1 MAHRAELDLTRRA
14 FLGGSA
20 LAAAAAIVAA
30 CAPNTPPTASPSATP
45 TPTPT
50 PSPTPSPP
58 TGYFDALAELR
69 DAVRGSKD
77 HLPAEADRLVAAGD
91 VAAITAFVRDSIAT
105 YPAGLASPGDPVAG
119 RRWGTRATLRGG
131 AGTPREK
138 ADLLAELI
146 ARTGATAEVVDVKA
160 PSPLT
165 PAGLFKAA
173 AKRPHFDP
181 ATSDER
187 MAALRV
193 AMGLAAVPA
202 PTEPLDPDGQTSA
215 ALASGLIARFESPPK
230 ASDPFEIRAITTV
243 PMVRIVRVGKTE
255 LADPVTDTGIAL
267 ESDRDVRRAPDPGD
281 LLDVRVLVEAAR
293 SDAPERRFPLVEG
306 TWTADQLV
314 GRRLFVSFPPPAENL
329 EELVLLK
336 PRDVNLVIPIL
347 AVRSQD
353 LDAEATRALAVAGTP
368 FTLGGDLVD
377 IDGADGIV
385 RVNGES
391 VGVVGP
397 PDPAKLAAVRTLQL
411 TAESAAFPT
420 VSLGVRALDATGAP
434 VEGLTATAFRAL
446 DGATPVGT
454 ILERSSA
461 PPPRVLILLDASD
474 SIPEAFRGEGA
485 AGVTRLL
492 GTRLKEA
499 DPRVTFRVAM
509 ISFDEAAPAGDWT
522 SDPDELSRQATKVS
536 GFGSELWESLA
547 DAAKLG
553 ATAIVLVTDGAATN
567 GNDPITTPPPGSLA
581 QVKLGPKTVVV
592 GVGKVDQAGLEALGE
607 AGGLGAFPVADQTA
621 AVEAVVGALALSPEP
636 SYRFRYTAPEA
647 GPTTRDVRL
656 ELLGTS
662 VVGAGTYEV
671 PPLDQRARAP
681 GLSGLF
687 LTVQVGATEA
697 RRVLAGVDTER
708 ANTPISRLDLERVR
722 RALFDSTVL
731 EFEGAAPPPSV
742 VLDDLYSAILALRPL
757 AEATDRAARLAAL
770 AGLGAGPGLEPATL
784 HALTVPLPAGPALTY
799 EAGLRVTLHRDVT
812 VPDGTGRA
820 TIRRSVDLLPSARFT
835 TVDDDP
841 IRAFATT
848 AAGTARL
855 ALAEAAGFPNST
867 ATALKGE
874 ALVPVGFSIFDLLDP
889 LDPALAKAMDAAVEP
904 WRTVRPRLLIPA
916 DGTPTAAWAF
926 DGRTGSLVGLLA
938 DASGGGSEEAEIED
952 TFDRAERL
960 LSGASLLS
968 DLSSAAGLGGFS
980 FAGGVWIQLEQTKL
994 KKLKAAT
1001 LMLASMQP
1009 PREDIGDLSDLGC
1022 GIAASAAF
1030 EAAGRIGGRLFGEL
1044 GGRAASAGSAAD
1056 SAGGFS
1062 CG

>member
-1 MAHRAELDLTRRA
+1 MAPRPEFELTRRA
-14 FLGGSA
+14 FLGGSV
-20 LAAAAAIVAA
+20 LAGTAAIIAA
-30 CAPNTPPTASPSATP
+30 CAQNTPPTPSPIAAP
-45 TPTPT
+45 PPT
-50 PSPTPSPP
+50 PSPTPPPP
-58 TGYFDALAELR
+58 TGYFDALDELR
-69 DAVRGSKD
+69 QAVRGSRD
-77 HLPAEADRLVAAGD
+77 HLPGEADRLVAAGD
-91 VAAITAFVRDSIAT
+91 AAAITAFVRDSIAT
-105 YPAGLASPGDPVAG
+105 YPAGFASPGDPVSG

-138 ADLLAELI
+138 ADLLAELLT
-146 ARTGATAEVVDVKA
+146 RTGATAEVVEVRA

-165 PAGLFKAA
+165 PADLFRSAGN
-173 AKRPHFDP
+173 RPPFDP

-187 MAALRV
+187 MATLRI
-193 AMGLAAVPA
+193 AMGLAASATPS
-202 PTEPLDPDGQTSA
+202 EPLDPDGRTSA
-215 ALASGLIARFESPPK
+215 GLASSLIARFESPPK
-230 ASDPFEIRAITTV
+230 ASDPFEIRPITAI
-243 PMVRIVRVGKTE
+243 PMVRIVRSGQTE
-255 LADPVTDTGIAL
+255 LADPITATGIGP
-267 ESDRDVRRAPDPGD
+267 ETDREVRRAPDPGD
-281 LLDVRVLVEAAR
+281 LLDIRVLVEAAR
-293 SDAPERRFPLVEG
+293 SDAPDRRFPLVEG
-306 TWTADQLV
+306 RWTADQLV
-314 GRRLFVSFPPPAENL
+314 GRRLFVSFPPPAESL
-329 EELVLLK
+329 EELVLVK
-336 PRDVNLVIPIL
+336 PRDVNLVIPVL
-347 AVRSQD
+347 AVRGQD
-353 LDAEATRALAVAGTP
+353 LDADATRALAVAGTP
-368 FTLGGDLVD
+368 VTLGGDLVD
-377 IDGADGIV
+377 VDAPDGIV

-391 VGVVGP
+391 IGVLGP
-397 PDPAKLAAVRTLQL
+397 PDPAKLAAVRTLVM
-411 TAESAAFPT
+411 TAEGGAFPA
-420 VSLGVRALDATGAP
+420 VGLAVRALNAAGEP

-446 DGATPVGT
+446 EGETPVGT

-461 PPPRVLILLDASD
+461 PPPRVLVLLDASD
-474 SIPEAFRGEGA
+474 SIPATFRGQGA
-485 AGVTRLL
+485 AEVARLL
-492 GTRLKEA
+492 AVRLKAA

-522 SDPDELSRQATKVS
+522 SDPDELARQATHVS
-536 GFGSELWESLA
+536 GFGSQLWESLA

-553 ATAIVLVTDGAATN
+553 ATAMVLVTDGAATD
-567 GNDPITTPPPGSLA
+567 GNDPITTPPAASLA
-581 QVKLGPKTVVV
+581 QVKVGPRTVVV
-592 GVGKVDQAGLEALGE
+592 GVGKVDQAGLDTLGK
-607 AGGLGAFPVADQTA
+607 AGGLGAFPVDDEAA
-621 AVEAVVGALALSPEP
+621 AVEAVVRALALSPEP

-662 VVGAGTYEV
+662 VVGVATYEV
-671 PPLDQRARAP
+671 PPADQRARPA

-697 RRVLAGVDTER
+697 RRVLAGVDTDR
-708 ANTPISRLDLERVR
+708 SNTPISRLDLERVR
-722 RALFDSTVL
+722 RALFDATVL

-757 AEATDRAARLAAL
+757 AEAKDRASRLTAL

-784 HALTVPLPAGPALTY
+784 HALTVPLPEGSALTY

-820 TIRRSVDLLPSARFT
+820 TMRRSVDLLPSARFT
-835 TVDDDP
+835 TVDDDAV
-841 IRAFATT
+841 RAFATT

-855 ALAEAAGFPNST
+855 ALAEAAGFPIST
-867 ATALKGE
+867 ISALKDE
-874 ALVPVGFSIFDLLDP
+874 TLVPVGFSIFDLLDP
-889 LDPALAKAMDAAVEP
+889 VDPTLAKAMDAAVEP

-952 TFDRAERL
+952 TFERAERL

-980 FAGGVWIQLEQTKL
+980 FVGGVWIQLEQTKL

-1009 PREDIGDLSDLGC
+1009 PSEDIGDLGDLGC

-1030 EAAGRIGGRLFGEL
+1030 EAAGRIGGRLFGEM
-1044 GGRAASAGSAAD
+1044 GGRAASAGSAVD